1 MNDEHNTSAPQ
12 RSPRPTL
19 TMVSGALVALGILL
33 PSSPAGQLVV
43 LMGIPVLLGSTII
56 ELLGLRLG
64 SRTTTWLVVLASG
77 VGGYTMVGGLVG
89 WIGPHLGLDRPFDR
103 WPMVVI
109 WLLIVVGIV
118 LRSIHTGSDA
128 LRALIP
134 RPQSLRL
141 TDLSLLLLL
150 PLASLVGV
158 WELNLHQ
165 HGTVA
170 YVVCAVSIT
179 LILALVAGLTGWIRV
194 PVPVQLGI
202 AFLAL
207 VWQIPARGGSLFG
220 IDIQAEW
227 FFARQAISQASLPLS
242 GTHNAYAGMLSVTA
256 APAQAHS
263 LTGLHAVTYFQL
275 VPGVFLALLI
285 VAAFQAVRSFL
296 PDRPS
301 VFLIVMLAGGSSAF
315 LHTIPTVPRQCPAM
329 FSFGVLLLVLVE
341 RPEPIRRSRLLLV
354 GLVCAIAIQHYST
367 AYLAI
372 GALVFGWL
380 GGIIWQRD
388 RSQRLVSSV
397 VAAVS
402 LGVVV
407 VWDGIIANSQSG
419 ISTLVTSIR
428 TEGLAL
434 LPGHGS
440 ALARWFKG
448 AQTSTYTTARVLR
461 TLDLRWREGLKA
473 PIPTAHGA
481 DATRLVNDPPHGHV
495 ASLGLNGTTASSI
508 LGGVINQ
515 LLILALLV
523 ALLYA
528 IIRLGRSSRT
538 PEIIGMAV
546 FGVGLSAVSRLSGTI
561 ALQFSPER
569 VRFQLYL
576 VFVVVLAEV
585 IARVRS
591 RHPSWRLRWSP
602 AVVVVACG
610 MAAFEMVLATS
621 VTAPLT
627 GGQENGALSSSTFD
641 FNRSAMS
648 PTYLATSRW
657 VLGRAGPRSTVQMEP
672 NAVAMVFATSGPD
685 RKGIVPSI
693 DPVLISRFSWIVAT
707 EPNVVQRRAQ
717 GTQYAETA
725 WFVFPKRFLGRHWN
739 VVYVSSTTA
748 VYR

>member
-1 MNDEHNTSAPQ
+1 MTDRHRASAPQ
-12 RSPRPTL
+12 GSPRPAL
-19 TMVSGALVALGILL
+19 TMISAALIALGILL
-33 PSSPAGQLVV
+33 PSSPAGQVVV
-43 LMGIPVLLGSTII
+43 LTGIPILLGSTII
-56 ELLGLRLG
+56 QMLGLRLN
-64 SRTTTWLVVLASG
+64 SLTTRWLVALASG
-77 VGGYTMVGGLVG
+77 VAGYTMIGGLIG
-89 WIGPHLGLDRPFDR
+89 WVGPHLGLDRPFDR
-103 WPMVVI
+103 WTMVVL
-109 WLLIVVGIV
+109 WLLIVGAIV
-118 LRSIHTGSDA
+118 LRSVRTGRDS
-128 LRALIP
+128 LRDLVP
-134 RPQSLRL
+134 RPESLRL
-141 TDLSLLLLL
+141 TDLALLLLL
-150 PLASLVGV
+150 PLASLIGV
-158 WELNLHQ
+158 WELNAHQ
-165 HGTVA
+165 RGIIA
-170 YVVCAVSIT
+170 YVVCALAIS
-179 LILALVAGLTGWIRV
+179 LILAVVAGLTSWIRV

-227 FFARQAISQASLPLS
+227 FFARQAISQASLPLT

-256 APAQAHS
+256 APVQAHS

-275 VPGVFLALLI
+275 IPGVFLALLI

-301 VFLIVMLAGGSSAF
+301 AFLIVMLAGGSSAF

-341 RPEPIRRSRLLLV
+341 RPEPIRRTRLLLI
-354 GLVCAIAIQHYST
+354 GLACAIAVQHYST

-380 GGIIWQRD
+380 GGIIWERD
-388 RSQRLVSSV
+388 RTQRLVSSV
-397 VAAVS
+397 VATVS
-402 LGVVV
+402 LGAVV

-419 ISTLVTSIR
+419 ISTLLTSIR
-428 TEGLAL
+428 TQGLAF
-434 LPGHGS
+434 LPGDGS
-440 ALARWFKG
+440 VLARWFKG
-448 AQTSTYTTARVLR
+448 AQTSAYATADVLR
-461 TLDLRWREGLKA
+461 TLDLRWRAGLKV
-473 PIPTAHGA
+473 PIPTARGA
-481 DATRLVNDPPHGHV
+481 DATRLINDPPLGHV

-515 LLILALLV
+515 LLIITLLV
-523 ALLYA
+523 ALIYA
-528 IIRLGRSSRT
+528 VVRLGRSSRT

-546 FGVGLSAVSRLSGTI
+546 FGIGLSAVSRLSGTI

-602 AVVVVACG
+602 GVIVVSSG
-610 MAAFEMVLATS
+610 LAAFEMVLATS

-627 GGQENGALSSSTFD
+627 GGQENGALSSSAFD

-648 PTYLATSRW
+648 PAYLATSRW
-657 VLGRAGPRSTVQMEP
+657 VLGRAGPHSTVQMEP
-672 NAVAMVFATSGPD
+672 AAVAMVLATSGPD
-685 RKGIVPSI
+685 RKGVVPSI
-693 DPVLISRFSWIVAT
+693 DPILISRFSWIVAT
-707 EPNVVQRRAQ
+707 EPNVIERRAQ
-717 GTQYAETA
+717 GTQYAKTA
-725 WFVFPKRFLGRHWN
+725 WFVFPGRFLGRHWN
-739 VVYVSSTTA
+739 VVYASNTTA